1 FIQGDPRFGDLRIGA
16 ESISNNSV
24 ASSVP
29 FGLTAGTWSGDVVL
43 NSNYTFSMGGA
54 GSTYDLFSILLHE
67 AGHTFGVGDNPD
79 VNSPMF
85 KNYLGVRTA
94 LAPADIGALQA
105 LYGGARRP
113 DAFDQQSPDDSF
125 ATAAQLRPFRD
136 GDARNITINADITT
150 SQDVDFYRFR
160 TRDYSGGLTIRLQ
173 TSGLSVLTARL
184 SVFDSS
190 QRLVNSVVSFDPLNG
205 DLSIR

>member
-1 FIQGDPRFGDLRIGA
+1 SFAPDGTTIGSGSNNLFQTLDAEFGSRAWEREVLRALQTWAVNSNINIGVIPDSGLAFGATGFIQGDPRFGDLRIGA
-16 ESISNNSV
+16 ESISNTSV

-94 LAPADIGALQA
+94 LAPADIAALQA

-113 DAFDQQSPDDSF
+113 GAFDQHGPCDSV
-125 ATAAQLRPFRD
+125 ATAA
-136 GDARNITINADITT
+136 
-150 SQDVDFYRFR
+150 
-160 TRDYSGGLTIRLQ
+160 
-173 TSGLSVLTARL
+173 
-184 SVFDSS
+184 
-190 QRLVNSVVSFDPLNG
+190 
-205 DLSIR
+205 